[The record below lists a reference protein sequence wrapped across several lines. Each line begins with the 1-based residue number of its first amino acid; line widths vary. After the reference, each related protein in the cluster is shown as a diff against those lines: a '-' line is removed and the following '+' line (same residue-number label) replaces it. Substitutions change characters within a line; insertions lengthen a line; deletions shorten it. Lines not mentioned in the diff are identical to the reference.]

1 MNGHVAVVLPEFG
14 KQVVLSFRAAG
25 LHDAQDKPAIIAG
38 VFLAL
43 TEDDRAEVTEQI
55 VRNVTRM
62 ADHEPLV
69 EERPQ
74 TRVADRK
81 REALGHRFC

>member
-14 KQVVLSFRAAG
+14 KQVEFSLGTAG
-25 LHDAQDKPAIIAG
+25 LHDAQDKPTIIAG

-43 TEDDRAEVTEQI
+43 AEDDRAEITEQI

-62 ADHEPLV
+62 ADHQPLV

-74 TRVADRK
+74 AQ
-81 REALGHRFC
+81 A